1 MINKMLLDFTVFTIL
16 VLVIVVS
23 NGLFMANTIK
33 QIKKIV
39 IWCLCVGYLII
50 VILYV
55 ENPTR
60 ESLLSFLKDAA
71 VVLFK

>member
-16 VLVIVVS
+16 VLVIVIS

-50 VILYV
+50 IVLYV
-55 ENPTR
+55 KNPTR
-60 ESLLSFLKDAA
+60 EPLLSFLKDVA